1 MAFDEKKFV
10 GADAL
15 SELSTKVKTEL
26 DKKTNKAGSLTNV
39 SYDTTNKKFT
49 KTTQGAH
56 DPVTTDI
63 VSTSTL
69 KTDMGI
75 ADFDGTFNSL
85 KSKPTTISGYGIT
98 DAKVQNST
106 VTIGSNSVTA
116 LTQDDVSSTY
126 DSSGTSPVDGKAVA
140 AALGTLDV
148 ESVGGA
154 GKYISAISETDG
166 KISATAE
173 TMDSTP
179 TSNST
184 KAVTSDGIY
193 EYVNSSVATN
203 TAYFIGTFDSVEELE
218 AYSGIITNNDYAFVT
233 STDSSGNTLYNR
245 YKYNGSTHTW
255 SFEYALNNSS
265 FTSAQWATIQSGL
278 TSSDKTKLDG
288 IQSGANKT
296 IVDAAMSSSSTNPV
310 QNKVVNTALAGK
322 QDTLTF
328 DSTPTQ
334 SSTNPVTSAG
344 IYTDQVRQD
353 TLEAQDRAALIEVEN
368 KGAKNILKT
377 YDIPETT
384 IENVVFSII
393 DGVCSVSTT
402 ATQTTA
408 CVLVYAMDT
417 DVGNAS
423 VNSRY
428 TIPKGTYI
436 LKTTGNG
443 KVKLRAIEH
452 DGTNTNLLAETTGAD
467 VEFTYSGSMPYVV
480 FTLSVSSNTS
490 LSETVTFIPMC
501 CLKAEYI
508 IDQTAVKYGKTN
520 AELTLLEKQD
530 RDGLATAID
539 KGAKNLL
546 KLGFTHKSAGSQ
558 TVDMTDDGNGII
570 VNGDRNKTTDMILVY
585 DLVTNQSNMLN
596 TRYTLPAGKY
606 VMPPT
611 GKNILRYQVYCHD
624 GTNYQSLG
632 YTMSVPLEFNYTP
645 ELKAQYPYLVYR
657 LWVSRVSSFDN
668 FIVYPMVCSKE
679 EWDISQAYVP
689 YGKTN
694 AELTVLEQQDR
705 DALMTTIDKG
715 AKNIVDVNNMIYDTL
730 EKDGVTLTRNGDTYT
745 VTGIGG
751 TSTNN
756 FFNVYYIPNT
766 ILIPSGTWTFALI
779 GTDLDDIRIEVYDD
793 ATGDTQKGTYGE
805 TSITFTIPSGVTLSY
820 LRVCTKPGANFNT
833 SNTAFKIMICKP
845 SEYAISNAYVPY
857 GITNPDLTTFT
868 RAVANRGSKNVAEVT
883 AVSSSAG
890 GVDYTVNPDG
900 TVIAN
905 RTSSSTTSTWFRL
918 NPSLSLKAGTYI
930 LSGGKSANER
940 LLVSPTATLADA
952 IADSQGSEVTF
963 TLTQDTDNLIYAIRI
978 AYTDSPSNVK
988 FYPMIRP
995 VEILDSTYQPFAKTN
1010 ADLTKEVDYAVN
1022 TGVKNLLNVKNS
1034 GDFPR
1039 TINGVTYNES
1049 NGVITTSDSATI
1061 TTTLKMPITLDAG
1074 SYIISGCPAN
1084 GSDSTYRIDMR
1095 LTGTNTVVGTNDY
1108 GNGFTLNVTT
1118 KTDYDCCIRFYQG
1131 ASAAN
1136 LTFKPMIRSASISDT
1151 SYQPYARSNPALTAE
1166 MDYVVNAGAKNVL
1179 PTTGITSEI
1188 SGITFAVNAD
1198 GTITSSGTLASG
1210 ASSAVFECSNFQI
1223 RAGIYTYTCEGA
1235 AQQNVR
1241 DSYVQKY
1248 NGSSWDTVARDY
1260 ENNTFTITQTE
1271 QLRVRLRVYSTG
1283 TSGTFKPMIRPAAI
1297 TDATFQPFSKTNRE
1311 LTVITDEDRDAL
1323 VELVDSGAKNLLHF
1337 DKVGA
1342 SGSYSTSLL
1351 TNGVRFTVNADGTI
1365 TANRESSSSSN
1376 ATVALV
1382 LNNTAVDVKNLCDG
1396 LHILS
1401 GCPSGG
1407 AVNTYR
1413 LYVAKGAYAVYD
1425 TGTGAVLSDTTENTV
1440 SVLIVVSKDYNIQ
1453 NLIFRPMICTTTA
1466 WKISQAYQPYRPSW
1480 QEMYDRIVALE
1491 NGNNRALTM
1500 QMQPTES
1507 TKPEENKELEL
1518 TKTETEEVKE
1528 ELKTKE
1534 PEVEDTEIKDDI
1546 SSDLER

>member
-126 DSSGTSPVDGKAVA
+126 DSSGTSPVDGKAVS

-353 TLEAQDRAALIEVEN
+353 ALEAQDRAALVELVDG
-368 KGAKNILKT
+368 GAKNIRNITLDELKT
-377 YDIPETT
+377 LGGNSEFTWSGNVATKDNNVTFT
-384 IENVVFSII
+384 INS
-393 DGVCSVSTT
+393 DGTITVN
-402 ATQTTA
+402 ATQA
-408 CVLVYAMDT
+408 ASAQVIFDIYRVQSDANSMVLSGCPSG
-417 DVGNAS
+417 GNADTYFQY
-423 VNSRY
+423 V
-428 TIPKGTYI
+428 KGTAYRDYGEGV
-436 LKTTGNG
+436 LYS
-443 KVKLRAIEH
+443 R
-452 DGTNTNLLAETTGAD
+452 TGAHIIGL
-467 VEFTYSGSMPYVV
+467 VIASGYQPQNLI
-480 FTLSVSSNTS
+480 FR
-490 LSETVTFIPMC
+490 PMIC
-501 CLKAEYI
+501 TKA
-508 IDQTAVKYGKTN
+508 
-520 AELTLLEKQD
+520 
-530 RDGLATAID
+530 
-539 KGAKNLL
+539 
-546 KLGFTHKSAGSQ
+546 
-558 TVDMTDDGNGII
+558 
-570 VNGDRNKTTDMILVY
+570 
-585 DLVTNQSNMLN
+585 
-596 TRYTLPAGKY
+596 
-606 VMPPT
+606 
-611 GKNILRYQVYCHD
+611 
-624 GTNYQSLG
+624 
-632 YTMSVPLEFNYTP
+632 
-645 ELKAQYPYLVYR
+645 
-657 LWVSRVSSFDN
+657 
-668 FIVYPMVCSKE
+668 

-689 YGKTN
+689 YCKTN
-694 AELTVLEQQDR
+694 AELTTLEQQDR
-705 DALMTTIDKG
+705 DGLLPVINKG
-715 AKNIVDVNNMIYDTL
+715 SKNLLYSYKDTAIST
-730 EKDGVTLTRNGDTYT
+730 DDITVTYNANGSYTFECTSVAENRIISLGQIGNVSSDTYT
-745 VTGIGG
+745 FSGSTGG
-751 TSTNN
+751 
-756 FFNVYYIPNT
+756 
-766 ILIPSGTWTFALI
+766 
-779 GTDLDDIRIEVYDD
+779 
-793 ATGDTQKGTYGE
+793 
-805 TSITFTIPSGVTLSY
+805 
-820 LRVCTKPGANFNT
+820 
-833 SNTAFKIMICKP
+833 
-845 SEYAISNAYVPY
+845 
-857 GITNPDLTTFT
+857 
-868 RAVANRGSKNVAEVT
+868 
-883 AVSSSAG
+883 
-890 GVDYTVNPDG
+890 
-900 TVIAN
+900 
-905 RTSSSTTSTWFRL
+905 SSTTYMLGLYNTSASAVKYQHTNVSEDYTGDVSGFTLRVRVI
-918 NPSLSLKAGTYI
+918 AGY
-930 LSGGKSANER
+930 SG
-940 LLVSPTATLADA
+940 
-952 IADSQGSEVTF
+952 TF
-963 TLTQDTDNLIYAIRI
+963 T
-978 AYTDSPSNVK
+978 V
-988 FYPMIRP
+988 YPMICTKGEYQIDPTFSEYRKNNEQLTTDTDYLINTG
-995 VEILDSTYQPFAKTN
+995 VKNLLHFDAIGSGVSVYGKTYTHNGITYTLNADMTVTATGTADSANNSYAYLILDGSIAPIDDYADGKHIISGCPTNGSTSKYRMYLVRSGWGSLSETGRGAIIPDKGNYTGILIACFVSKGYAIPVGEPLVFKPMIRKATILDPTYEQFSKTN
-1010 ADLTKEVDYAVN
+1010 ADLTTEADYAVN
-1022 TGVKNLLNVKNS
+1022 TGVKNLI
-1034 GDFPR
+1034 P
-1039 TINGVTYNES
+1039 INNL
-1049 NGVITTSDSATI
+1049 TTSEDSYCSWAV
-1061 TTTLKMPITLDAG
+1061 
-1074 SYIISGCPAN
+1074 N
-1084 GSDSTYRIDMR
+1084 SDSSITVTPKSAPLSNDWTKFPINNFLLPAGTYIMSGGIAESSTSNSCDTYVADMDVSPAVTIAR
-1095 LTGTNTVVGTNDY
+1095 GWTNGYQT
-1108 GNGFTLNVTT
+1108 FTLTQPT
-1118 KTDYDCCIRFYQG
+1118 HIRFAIRIKTSYN
-1131 ASAAN
+1131 STVPV
-1136 LTFKPMIRSASISDT
+1136 TFKPMIRSASISDT